1 MHPKKATEEESPA
14 ADHKGGK
21 PVPGQAFS
29 DKKRQTS
36 LNARIAVEQIS
47 RATTQAD
54 YSSRFSSRGADAGV
68 EGKTISRAWI
78 DFYYSLDKEDDTVL
92 PAAMST
98 INSH

>member
-54 YSSRFSSRGADAGV
+54 YNSRSRLAVQTPGLREKPYPGP
-68 EGKTISRAWI
+68 GSIFIIPLTRKMIQ
-78 DFYYSLDKEDDTVL
+78 FY
-92 PAAMST
+92 PPPCQP
-98 INSH
+98 